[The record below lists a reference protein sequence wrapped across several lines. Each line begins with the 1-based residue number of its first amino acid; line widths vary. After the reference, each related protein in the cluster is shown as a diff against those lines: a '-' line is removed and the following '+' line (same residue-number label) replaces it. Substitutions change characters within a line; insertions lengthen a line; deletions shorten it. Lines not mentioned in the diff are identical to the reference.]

1 MQTAKRRWIYSG
13 LALPKGVGTVRR
25 SPASLGAARP
35 DPGPSTTLR
44 VALIGD
50 ELGDGLSMALRL
62 LGEESGASVDA
73 CPRHGSTVAAWLD
86 EGWFDQVLVGLPQ
99 WIVAAFMWG
108 IPVPTRLAVPTGAMR
123 VAQEAADRIEARLIW
138 VSPPG
143 VLSDALREVRENV
156 IGERHGVLS
165 SEGLQIQLG
174 PDGACPTALG
184 YAAWAGNVWKQLE
197 QGA

>member
-13 LALPKGVGTVRR
+13 LALPKGVGIVRR
-25 SPASLGAARP
+25 SAGVVARP
-35 DPGPSTTLR
+35 QADFGAVRTLR

-62 LGEESGASVDA
+62 LGEESGASVNS
-73 CPRHGSTVAAWLD
+73 CPRSGSTVAAWLD
-86 EGWFDQVLVGLPQ
+86 EGWFDDVLVGLPQ
-99 WIVAAFMWG
+99 WVIAAFTWG
-108 IPVPTRLAVPTGAMR
+108 IPSPERLAVPTGAMR
-123 VAQEAADRIEARLIW
+123 VAQEAADRVSARVVW
-138 VSPPG
+138 VAPPG
-143 VLSDALREVRENV
+143 VLTDAVREVSENV
-156 IGERHGVLS
+156 IGARHGVLS

-174 PDGACPTALG
+174 PDGERPTALG